1 MTLAVINTK
10 GIISPGVKPNWHVEA
25 TNPVNRFTGERN
37 AMVRVFTLGRHAA
50 RLAII
55 LPFVAF
61 LYAPSPALA
70 APILGSAQ
78 SFAVLGG
85 SAVTN
90 TDSTTLTGD
99 LGVYPGSSITP
110 GVPGFTFN
118 SGAVHNTPLGLDPVS
133 IAAHNDLVAAYVALA
148 ALPATGNLTGQDLGT
163 LGAPLTPGVYTFD
176 STAALTG
183 TLTLDFQNRTNA
195 GFAFLVGT
203 ALTTATNS
211 SVVAINDPGPSDAVF
226 WLLGVTGG
234 SGTGSAT
241 LTGGVGTPTTFIGNI
256 LALDAIT
263 LGTTSSI
270 LCGRALARDAAV
282 SLDNNVI
289 DNGALAGDCGSF
301 GLSGGETSLE
311 GIEFSSDHGGPSV
324 PEPSTL
330 LLLAA
335 GLIGVAARMR
345 RARPR

>member
-1 MTLAVINTK
+1 
-10 GIISPGVKPNWHVEA
+10 
-25 TNPVNRFTGERN
+25 
-37 AMVRVFTLGRHAA
+37 MVRAITIRRLAA

-55 LPFVAF
+55 LPFVA
-61 LYAPSPALA
+61 LLCAPSPALA

-85 SAVTN
+85 ASVTN
-90 TDSTTLTGD
+90 IGPTTLTGD
-99 LGVYPGSSITP
+99 LGVWPGSSITP
-110 GVPGFTFN
+110 GAGFTFL
-118 SGAVHNTPLGLDPVS
+118 SGVVQNTPPGGDPVS
-133 IAAHNDLVAAYVALA
+133 FAAHNDLVAAYGALA